1 MQQWPFCINS
11 DNEATWNKQLLT
23 RAAAGYIAQRRPW
36 TMAGQL
42 CPAILDWAQLEF
54 KGRRD
59 GARGARSCKACFP
72 MFSSCLVSSCAQD
85 SVFGW
90 SRSFHLFPL
99 LDFATMPAPQESS
112 TRAHPSSMSPA
123 LEHLPWS
130 QEHLKLFQSGRH
142 YSITAQ

>member
-54 KGRRD
+54 KGTPKGWRTRRTLMQ
-59 GARGARSCKACFP
+59 RL
-72 MFSSCLVSSCAQD
+72 FSSCLVSSRAQD

-90 SRSFHLFPL
+90 SRSLHLFPL